1 MGTLHWWVL
10 ILIFRMPRNLLQKF
24 VGDLWVHKGYKIN
37 QTRLSTV

>member
-24 VGDLWVHKGYKIN
+24 VGDLWVHKGYKIKKIKN
-37 QTRLSTV
+37 KK